1 MLTKENTNVFAMHAA
16 QVSSGQCSEELLKV
30 FGRDLD
36 VDQEGCDL
44 GVDQDGGDHGVDQE
58 QDWEKNWLRD
68 EKTKQERLRRTR
80 EADSQRKD
88 KKMESLKST
97 EGDSRRPRVR
107 VQSAPQSRK
116 FAPTVPEPFA
126 MTLREEE
133 RRRSHQLA
141 AEVVKPTAASN
152 NTVDQPE
159 HFKAIPMPDHVK
171 DESRSLGIISFC

>member
-1 MLTKENTNVFAMHAA
+1 MNVFTMRIA

-30 FGRDLD
+30 FGRDLA

-44 GVDQDGGDHGVDQE
+44 GVGGDDPGVDQE

-141 AEVVKPTAASN
+141 AQVVKTTAAST

-171 DESRSLGIISFC
+171 DESRLLGIISLC

>member
-1 MLTKENTNVFAMHAA
+1 MLTKENMNVFTMRTA

-44 GVDQDGGDHGVDQE
+44 GVDQGGGDPGVDQE

-80 EADSQRKD
+80 DADSQRKY

-141 AEVVKPTAASN
+141 AEVVKPTAATN
-152 NTVDQPE
+152 NVDQPE

-171 DESRSLGIISFC
+171 DESRLLRIISFC